1 MSSTVSTDDTLQS
14 DSSTSIKA
22 TKRKIDDAL
31 YNLDQALR
39 STDDVQRP
47 PPKKMKFP
55 GSLYSTLAKYGIK
68 TKSKLTPS
76 AKPGDLSFLS
86 KTAPHL
92 SAIVSR
98 AAVNKER
105 EAEREKLTRSA
116 VTSANAQALQPAP
129 VEYRP
134 SSTASFL
141 SRLATFKLST
151 YSSKPSTIDAVV
163 AAKAG
168 WINEGK
174 ERLLCGVCKAA
185 WVLASRDGLSKDAAN
200 ALIEKQRVQLVQM
213 HKEGCPWRARQ
224 CDDSVYCIPLKAPS
238 AHSKEIKSN
247 ALALDDKKALDGVDI
262 RHPLTSTQV
271 RALLS
276 TLSSVKV
283 FRPSTTVSEE
293 SSTDNQATQE
303 ETTETEISE
312 KAVLTALFGWSL
324 EPPPTESRPTMPS
337 NVSGT
342 SISCAPALSGA
353 DRRTS
358 WSSSIS
364 EAGSPRPS
372 RIPVPRTS
380 SAATARLCRQDKTRK
395 RDDTLH
401 CSLCQRRVGLWTFKG
416 SDDTASLASPI
427 PSSPAS
433 TTKTTSRPS
442 AASISTSGPITNG
455 PSRLPTRRISQGP
468 IPKRQFDLLK
478 EHRSYCPYVVR
489 STAVPSLSS
498 LVNPGSTARSFSA
511 SYAIAGPRPT
521 PSHNNPTSS
530 FNFSS
535 LRGNSHHPEPEA
547 TGGLGDPTAVEGW
560 RAVVAMVMRT
570 DLGRRQ
576 RQRNLMNTQVRRS
589 SSDTAVS
596 ASEQGADNLSAKA
609 VSTGDDPMEIEDGI
623 EKMVEEVKKHG
634 GKDLLRYVKKLFR

>member
-1 MSSTVSTDDTLQS
+1 MSSTVSADNTLQS

-39 STDDVQRP
+39 STDDVRRP

-76 AKPGDLSFLS
+76 ARPGDLSFLS
-86 KTAPHL
+86 NTAPHL
-92 SAIVSR
+92 SAIISR

-105 EAEREKLTRSA
+105 EEEREELTRSA
-116 VTSANAQALQPAP
+116 VISANAQTLQPAP

-151 YSSKPSTIDAVV
+151 YSSKPSSIDAVA

-185 WVLASRDGLSKDAAN
+185 WVLASRNGLSKDAAD
-200 ALIEKQRVQLVQM
+200 ALNEKQRVQLVQM

-247 ALALDDKKALDGVDI
+247 ALALDDKKVLDGVDI

-283 FRPSTTVSEE
+283 SRPSTTVSEG
-293 SSTDNQATQE
+293 SSTDNQVTQE

-312 KAVLTALFGWSL
+312 KAALTALFGWSL

-337 NVSGT
+337 IVSGT

-380 SAATARLCRQDKTRK
+380 SAATARLSRQDKTRI

-416 SDDTASLASPI
+416 SDDTPSLASPI
-427 PSSPAS
+427 PSNPPS
-433 TTKTTSRPS
+433 TTKTTS
-442 AASISTSGPITNG
+442 
-455 PSRLPTRRISQGP
+455 
-468 IPKRQFDLLK
+468 RQFDLLK

-498 LVNPGSTARSFSA
+498 LVNPGSTARSLSA

-521 PSHNNPTSS
+521 PSHNSSASS

-547 TGGLGDPTAVEGW
+547 TGGLGDPAAVEGW

-576 RQRNLMNTQVRRS
+576 RQRNLMNAQVGRS

-596 ASEQGADNLSAKA
+596 ASGQGADNLPSKA
-609 VSTGDDPMEIEDGI
+609 VSTGDDPMEIEDRI